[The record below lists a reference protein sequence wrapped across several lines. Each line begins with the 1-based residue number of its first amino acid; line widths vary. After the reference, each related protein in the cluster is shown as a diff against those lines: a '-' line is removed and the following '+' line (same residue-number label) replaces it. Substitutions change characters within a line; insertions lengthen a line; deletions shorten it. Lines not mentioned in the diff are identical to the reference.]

1 MQANRPTHC
10 ASIDA
15 VRPTQAHSPASSL
28 LGPWRPNMGL
38 DSGWWSK
45 PDNID
50 GSRILFLKKTVVLSR
65 RDHEGSSGRGL
76 QAA

>member
-1 MQANRPTHC
+1 
-10 ASIDA
+10 
-15 VRPTQAHSPASSL
+15 
-28 LGPWRPNMGL
+28 MGL